1 MFLHKIDVFSRASGG
16 GVKEFLSQACVVEDS
31 ALISFTKTSG
41 VKEFLSQLAAEAP
54 THQKSSQFLGGA
66 GAVDESARWD
76 F

>member
-1 MFLHKIDVFSRASGG
+1 MFLNKIDVFSKASGG
-16 GVKEFLSQACVVEDS
+16 GVTEFLSQACVVENS
-31 ALISFTKTSG
+31 GPISFTKTSG

-66 GAVDESARWD
+66 GAVDESARCD